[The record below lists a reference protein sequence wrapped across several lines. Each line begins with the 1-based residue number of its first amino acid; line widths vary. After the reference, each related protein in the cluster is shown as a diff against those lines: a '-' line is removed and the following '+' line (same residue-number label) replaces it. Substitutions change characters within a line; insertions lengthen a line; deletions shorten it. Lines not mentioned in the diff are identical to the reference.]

1 MKSSLS
7 GGSFYSKGNSTGRDQ
22 NKVIKPSSGNPFL
35 TKMPIPGVNAYT

>member
-22 NKVIKPSSGNPFL
+22 KVIKPSSGNPFL